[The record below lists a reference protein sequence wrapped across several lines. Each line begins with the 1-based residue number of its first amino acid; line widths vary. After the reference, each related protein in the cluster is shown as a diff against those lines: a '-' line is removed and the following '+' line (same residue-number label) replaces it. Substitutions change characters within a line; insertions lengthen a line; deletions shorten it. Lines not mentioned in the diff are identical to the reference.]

1 MSNKKIII
9 SVDGNIGSGKS
20 TFLKLLKTRYA
31 DEFYFAKEP
40 VDKWLDIE
48 GVNLLEKFY
57 EDKERWSYTFQN
69 YAYITRVN
77 EIKNGIHSDKQVII
91 TERSPNTDRNIFAK
105 MLVEDGY
112 MSKFEMKLYETWFN
126 EFNMSEI
133 DQVYIRTDLENCVE
147 RIKLRNRNGES
158 NIEREYL
165 QSLEKNHESWL
176 MSKDGVLI
184 LDGNADFKNDEEIK
198 ERYLEQFDNY
208 VKQLLSK

>member
-1 MSNKKIII
+1 
-9 SVDGNIGSGKS
+9 
-20 TFLKLLKTRYA
+20 
-31 DEFYFAKEP
+31 
-40 VDKWLDIE
+40 
-48 GVNLLEKFY
+48 
-57 EDKERWSYTFQN
+57 
-69 YAYITRVN
+69 
-77 EIKNGIHSDKQVII
+77 
-91 TERSPNTDRNIFAK
+91 
-105 MLVEDGY
+105 
-112 MSKFEMKLYETWFN
+112 
-126 EFNMSEI
+126 MSEI

-208 VKQLLSK
+208 VRQLLSK

>member
-1 MSNKKIII
+1 MSKKKIII

-20 TFLKLLKTRYA
+20 TFLKLLKEKYIN
-31 DEFYFAKEP
+31 DFYFAKEP

-77 EIKNGIHSDKQVII
+77 EIKNGIDSDKQVII
-91 TERSPNTDRNIFAK
+91 TERSPNTDKNIFAK
-105 MLVEDGY
+105 MLVDDGY

-126 EFNMSEI
+126 EFNMSQI
-133 DQVYIRTDLENCVE
+133 DQIYIRTNLKNCVE

-158 NIEREYL
+158 NIEPQYL

-176 MSKDGVLI
+176 MSKDDVLI